1 MPRRTHSAAAT
12 RTRPMLTY
20 NDQVFINCPFDPD
33 YRDFFRAIVFAVQDC
48 GFVARSA
55 LEISDSGEARIGK
68 IKRIIEESRHGVHDI
83 SRVELDPQRQLPR
96 FNMPLELGL
105 FLGAQSYG
113 DADQKQKRCLVL
125 DSDRFRYQAL
135 CSDIAGQD
143 IKSHGNDPL
152 KALTEVRD
160 WLGSFRSEDGVLL
173 PGAAEMRK
181 RYERF
186 QLELPTICEDIGLEP
201 GNLLFGELRTIVQ
214 EWTAEN
220 PFRSRSRKARASSRS
235 SSKH

>member
-1 MPRRTHSAAAT
+1 
-12 RTRPMLTY
+12 MLTY
-20 NDQVFINCPFDPD
+20 SDQVFINCPFDPD
-33 YRDFFRAIVFAVQDC
+33 YRDFLRAIVFAVQDC
-48 GFVARSA
+48 GFAARSA
-55 LEISDSGEARIGK
+55 LEISDSGEVRITK
-68 IKRIIEESRHGVHDI
+68 IKRIIEESRHGIHDI
-83 SRVELDPQRQLPR
+83 SRVELDPHSGLPR

-125 DSDRFRYQAL
+125 DSDRSRYQTF

-143 IKSHGNDPL
+143 IKSHGGDPL
-152 KALTEVRD
+152 KALAEVRD

-186 QLELPTICEDIGLEP
+186 QLELPAICEDIGLEP
-201 GNLLFGELRTIVQ
+201 ANLLFGELRTIVQ

-220 PFRSRSRKARASSRS
+220 PFRSPGARKGSRRSAKSR
-235 SSKH
+235 